1 MAAGMTD
8 ITSSDTAGAPRRRRT
23 ALFVALGVG
32 AIVVVLVVVFAT
44 APPATTRVT
53 RSPLVGRQ
61 VPPVVAET
69 IDGDRFDLDELR
81 GQWVVL
87 NVFATWCVPC
97 REEHPDLVRFD
108 RRHRTIGDASVVGLV
123 YDDDPAAVRSFRAA
137 EGGEWPMLLDPDGRI
152 AVSFGVAGV
161 PESFLI
167 APDGTIAAKVTGG
180 VRETELDALLDQFRT
195 PPPPEDS
202 P

>member
-1 MAAGMTD
+1 MTD
-8 ITSSDTAGAPRRRRT
+8 TPTETAHAPRGRRS
-23 ALFVALGVG
+23 ALYAAAAVG
-32 AIVVVLVVVFAT
+32 AVMIALVVVFAN
-44 APPATTRVT
+44 APAATTRVVN
-53 RSPLVGRQ
+53 SPLVGRQ
-61 VPPVVAET
+61 APPVAAET
-69 IDGDRFDLDELR
+69 IDGERFDLETLR

-97 REEHPDLVRFD
+97 REEHPELVRFD
-108 RRHRTIGDASVVGLV
+108 RRHRAIGDAAVVGLV
-123 YDDDPAAVRSFRAA
+123 YDDDPDAVRAFRDD

-152 AVSFGVAGV
+152 AVSLGVAGV

-180 VRETELDALLDQFRT
+180 VRDLELDALLDQLRT
-195 PPPPEDS
+195 LRPPEDS

>member
-1 MAAGMTD
+1 MATGMTD
-8 ITSSDTAGAPRRRRT
+8 TTNDLSTPPRRRRT
-23 ALFVALGVG
+23 ALYAAAAVG
-32 AIVVVLVVVFAT
+32 AVLIGLVFVFAN
-44 APPATTRVT
+44 APTATTRVVD
-53 RSPLVGRQ
+53 SPLVGRQ
-61 VPPVVAET
+61 TPPVEAAT
-69 IDGDRFDLDELR
+69 IDGDRFDLDTLR

-108 RRHRTIGDASVVGLV
+108 RRHRAIGDATVVGLV
-123 YDDDPAAVRSFRAA
+123 YDDDPDAVRAFRDA

-152 AVSFGVAGV
+152 ALSLGVTGV

-167 APDGTIAAKVTGG
+167 APDGTVATKVTGG
-180 VRETELDALLDQFRT
+180 VRELELDALLDQLRT
-195 PPPPEDS
+195 PRPPEDS

>member
-1 MAAGMTD
+1 MTD
-8 ITSSDTAGAPRRRRT
+8 TLTETAHAPRGRRT
-23 ALFVALGVG
+23 ALYAAAAVG
-32 AIVVVLVVVFAT
+32 AVMIALVVVFAN
-44 APPATTRVT
+44 APAATTRVVN
-53 RSPLVGRQ
+53 SPLVGRQ
-61 VPPVVAET
+61 APPVAAET
-69 IDGDRFDLDELR
+69 IDGERFDLETLR

-97 REEHPDLVRFD
+97 REEHPELVRFD
-108 RRHRTIGDASVVGLV
+108 RRHRAIGDAAVVGLV
-123 YDDDPAAVRSFRAA
+123 YDDDPDAVRAFRDD

-152 AVSFGVAGV
+152 AVSLGVAGV

-180 VRETELDALLDQFRT
+180 VRDLELDALLDQLRT
-195 PPPPEDS
+195 LRPPEDS

>member
-1 MAAGMTD
+1 MTD
-8 ITSSDTAGAPRRRRT
+8 TPTETAGVPRGRRT
-23 ALFVALGVG
+23 ALYAAAAVG
-32 AIVVVLVVVFAT
+32 AVMIALVVVFAN
-44 APPATTRVT
+44 APAATTRVVN
-53 RSPLVGRQ
+53 SPLVGRQ
-61 VPPVVAET
+61 APPVAAET
-69 IDGDRFDLDELR
+69 IDGDRFDLETLR
-81 GQWVVL
+81 GRWVVL

-108 RRHRTIGDASVVGLV
+108 RRHRTIGDATVVGLV
-123 YDDDPAAVRSFRAA
+123 YDDDPDAVRAFRDD

-152 AVSFGVAGV
+152 AVSLGVAGV

-180 VRETELDALLDQFRT
+180 VRDLELDALLDRLRNPRT
-195 PPPPEDS
+195 SEDS